1 MTMSIVL
8 PGTKFRTICFIIDT
22 GSANSYIRKADRA
35 YLNWSDDNNGY
46 IVTGMGKKF
55 LAGKSEDAKNVNIRG
70 INLIGSNF
78 TDQFTLVIDALSQS
92 FFDVETSAVEGVR
105 RFLSCVEAEED
116 NDEADEGE
124 GVKAIM
130 YQGHPQAV
138 NMVGC
143 VWYIKSCIV
152 WFTNSQIFIWII

>member
-35 YLNWSDDNNGY
+35 DLNWSDDNNGY

-78 TDQFTLVIDALSQS
+78 TDQFTLVIDALSQL
-92 FFDVETSAVEGVR
+92 FLMLKRQPLKVVEGSYPV
-105 RFLSCVEAEED
+105 
-116 NDEADEGE
+116 
-124 GVKAIM
+124 
-130 YQGHPQAV
+130 
-138 NMVGC
+138 
-143 VWYIKSCIV
+143 
-152 WFTNSQIFIWII
+152 

>member
-1 MTMSIVL
+1 LT
-8 PGTKFRTICFIIDT
+8 RE
-22 GSANSYIRKADRA
+22 ADRA
-35 YLNWSDDNNGY
+35 DLNWSDDNNGY
-46 IVTGMGKKF
+46 IVTAFGDRC
-55 LAGKSEDAKNVNIRG
+55 S
-70 INLIGSNF
+70 
-78 TDQFTLVIDALSQS
+78 LSII
-92 FFDVETSAVEGVR
+92 FYVETSAVEGGR
-105 RFLSCVEAEED
+105 RFLSCVEAEKD
-116 NDEADEGE
+116 DDDADEEE